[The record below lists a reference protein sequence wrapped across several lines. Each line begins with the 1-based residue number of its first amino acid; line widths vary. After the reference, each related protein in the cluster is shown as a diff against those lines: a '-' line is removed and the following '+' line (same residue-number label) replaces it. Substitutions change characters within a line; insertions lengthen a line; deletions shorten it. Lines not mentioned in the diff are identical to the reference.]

1 MKKGRTTKPEE
12 KKSGDRIGYTYFV
25 YRIHVIGTSNLSTKF
40 DRYDEK
46 SFLKYPS
53 KRRIM
58 RAVKKMSKYKIKK
71 DRIYG
76 FKYQYPVTHLDITKD
91 YNVIIEKKMMLKE
104 L

>member
-1 MKKGRTTKPEE
+1 MKKGKGPESTTRKA
-12 KKSGDRIGYTYFV
+12 SGMRCGYIYFV
-25 YRIHVIGTSNLSTKF
+25 YRIHVIGTSNLSIKF

-58 RAVKKMSKYKIKK
+58 RSVKKMSKYRIKK

-76 FKYQYPVTHLDITKD
+76 FKYPVEHLDVTKD
-91 YNVIIEKKMMLKE
+91 YDVIVEKKMITKE

>member
-1 MKKGRTTKPEE
+1 MKKGKTTIPEQ

-25 YRIHVIGTSNLSTKF
+25 YRIHVIGTSNLSIKF

-58 RAVKKMSKYKIKK
+58 KAVKKMSKYRIKK

-76 FKYQYPVTHLDITKD
+76 FKYPVEHLDVTKD
-91 YNVIIEKKMMLKE
+91 YDVIIEKKMMVKE